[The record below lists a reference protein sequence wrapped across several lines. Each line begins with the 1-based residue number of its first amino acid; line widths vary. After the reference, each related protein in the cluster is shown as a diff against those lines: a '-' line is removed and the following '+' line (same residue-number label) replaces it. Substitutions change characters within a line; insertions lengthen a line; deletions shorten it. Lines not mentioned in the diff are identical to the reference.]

1 MARRTKADAQA
12 TRDKL
17 LDTAERLFLEQGVAR
32 TSLNDIAVAAG
43 TTRGAIY
50 WHFQDKAD
58 LFNAMMER
66 ATLPFEESLAA
77 AARAVADPATSGT
90 PAVERLR
97 DNVREGLGL
106 ICRDERTRR
115 VFEIATH
122 KVEYVADMQAVRE
135 RHLAARQ
142 DCVMLNTA
150 LLAQAA
156 RDAGL
161 TLPVP
166 PEEAAMGMF
175 VLFDGLLQNWMLSPE
190 RFELEAMGQ
199 RLLDTYL
206 VGLGL
211 LKALP

>member
-17 LDTAERLFLEQGVAR
+17 LDAAEHLFVAQGVAR

-66 ATLPFEESLAA
+66 ATLPFEESLAM
-77 AARAVADPATSGT
+77 AARAVADPTTSGT
-90 PAVERLR
+90 SAVERLR
-97 DNVREGLGL
+97 ANIREGLAL
-106 ICRDERTRR
+106 ISHDERPRR

-122 KVEYVADMQAVRE
+122 KLGYVEDMQAVRG

-156 RDAGL
+156 RDAGQV
-161 TLPVP
+161 LPVP

-175 VLFDGLLQNWMLSPE
+175 VLFDGLLQNWMLSPAS
-190 RFELEAMGQ
+190 FELEAMGQ
-199 RLLDTYL
+199 RMLDTYL

-211 LKALP
+211 LNNID

>member
-17 LDTAERLFLEQGVAR
+17 LDTAEQLFLEQGVAR

-142 DCVMLNTA
+142 DCVMLTTA

-199 RLLDTYL
+199 RMLDTYL

-211 LKALP
+211 LKGLP